1 MNSDGS
7 GGGSV
12 PGELAQ
18 ASRDPREPFTHLPPG
33 FTISIQFSERG
44 RIRFRISE
52 EMSDPVWISKFKLPL
67 KSIEI
72 PMIK

>member
-18 ASRDPREPFTHLPPG
+18 ASRDSREPFTHLPP
-33 FTISIQFSERG
+33 
-44 RIRFRISE
+44 RIKIKKTAIF
-52 EMSDPVWISKFKLPL
+52 
-67 KSIEI
+67 EI
-72 PMIK
+72 KNFLCRKEKKDEKVLTFGDGLSGS